1 MNPSNG
7 FKSDTY
13 MYFRYYMMHADNDP
27 RTITKAG
34 KDFAKELDFKDIKF
48 TVKIRAF
55 LKIINKRFL
64 IKKGK
69 NPIYV
74 SKKYC

>member
-7 FKSDTY
+7 FQSDTY

-34 KDFAKELDFKDIKF
+34 KDFAKELDFKD
-48 TVKIRAF
+48 
-55 LKIINKRFL
+55 
-64 IKKGK
+64 
-69 NPIYV
+69 
-74 SKKYC
+74 SKLEPFSK